1 MTETLPEL
9 SLVIFD
15 MDGTLVDSGSLIL
28 EVFARTFATVGHPV
42 PEPQDVLTLLGLSL
56 PVLMARLMPEADAAT
71 LARAVAVHKAGFVA
85 LRQERGA
92 AAAPLFAGARAEIER
107 LAAIPEVLIG
117 AATGMAR
124 RGLDHV
130 LAVHGFERAFV
141 TRQCADGHPSKPH
154 PSMLEAALAET
165 GVAAGRAVMIGDTTY
180 DMEMAA
186 NAGIAGIGVSWGHH
200 RPAELLAAGA
210 RIVVEDFAGLARAV
224 DSFREGGR

>member
-42 PEPQDVLTLLGLSL
+42 PEPHEVLTLLGLSL

-92 AAAPLFAGARAEIER
+92 AAAPL
-107 LAAIPEVLIG
+107 LAASSAALRVSSAERSAFVAASPIAVDICSAAEATDLVVADICSADDAIVCIVVVSSSVA
-117 AATGMAR
+117 AAT
-124 RGLDHV
+124 
-130 LAVHGFERAFV
+130 
-141 TRQCADGHPSKPH
+141 
-154 PSMLEAALAET
+154 
-165 GVAAGRAVMIGDTTY
+165 
-180 DMEMAA
+180 
-186 NAGIAGIGVSWGHH
+186 
-200 RPAELLAAGA
+200 
-210 RIVVEDFAGLARAV
+210 
-224 DSFREGGR
+224 